1 MVTEFF
7 FVGMAIFH
15 IFLILEEQISV
26 ESLVENQKS
35 MLIMPPTL
43 KKWGAYCFRVVRPF
57 VCLFVCSS
65 VRSKKN

>member
-7 FVGMAIFH
+7 FVGIAISP

-35 MLIMPPTL
+35 RLIFILFFQNIIAL
-43 KKWGAYCFRVVRPF
+43 K
-57 VCLFVCSS
+57 SE
-65 VRSKKN
+65 